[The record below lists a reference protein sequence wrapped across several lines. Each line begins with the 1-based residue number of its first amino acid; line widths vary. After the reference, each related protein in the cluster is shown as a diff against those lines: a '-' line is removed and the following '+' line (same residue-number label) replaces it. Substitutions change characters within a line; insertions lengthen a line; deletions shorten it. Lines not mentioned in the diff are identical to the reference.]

1 MTVTPTRS
9 AGPPA
14 KNFQVDALEV
24 RVHANQEE
32 LAREAARM
40 AQACVQ
46 EALAAR
52 GSAAVILATGNSQ
65 LQFLTEWSGL
75 GGTDWSQVTLFHMDE
90 YVAIAAEHPASFR
103 RYMRERVERRVRPRV
118 FHYLEGDAAHPVDE
132 CERYADLLRAQP
144 IDLCCLGVGEN
155 GHLAFNEPG
164 AADFNDKRL
173 VNIVR
178 LDDGSRTQQVNEG
191 HFAALNEVPQ
201 YALTLTIPALCSAA
215 RLLCIA
221 PEERKARAV
230 RDALRGPVGP
240 ACPASILRR
249 QSHATLFLDAD
260 SSSLL

>member
-1 MTVTPTRS
+1 MTVTTTRS
-9 AGPPA
+9 AGSPG
-14 KNFQVDALEV
+14 KNFQVDALEIK
-24 RVHANQEE
+24 VHANQEE
-32 LAREAARM
+32 LSQDAART

-65 LQFLTEWSGL
+65 LQFLNEWSGL
-75 GGTDWSQVTLFHMDE
+75 GGMDWSLVTLFHMDE
-90 YVAIAAEHPASFR
+90 YVGIAAEHPASFR

-118 FHYLEGDAAHPVDE
+118 FHYLEGDAARPADE

-164 AADFNDKRL
+164 AADFKDNRL
-173 VNIVR
+173 VDIVR
-178 LDDGSRTQQVNEG
+178 LDDGSRTQQVGEG
-191 HFAALNEVPQ
+191 HFAALNDVPQ

-221 PEERKARAV
+221 PEKRKARAV
-230 RDALRGPVGP
+230 RDALRGPVSP
-240 ACPASILRR
+240 ACPASILRK
-249 QSHATLFLDAD
+249 QAHATLFLDAD